1 MRVLIA
7 DSDSETGEELT
18 SVLTLCVSDIEIFH
32 TTSGK
37 QCINIVNSEHPDVVI
52 LGICLSDM
60 YCYSVIS
67 ELREI
72 SEVPIIII
80 SYKKDG
86 EEIERCLKIGAND
99 YMVKPVKEIELVA
112 RIKKLMTDNKNIE
125 ARETIDTRKQN
136 TN

>member
-18 SVLTLCVSDIEIFH
+18 SVLNLCISDIEIFN

-37 QCINIVNSEHPDVVI
+37 QCIKIANKEHPDIVI

-72 SEVPIIII
+72 SEVPIIVV

-125 ARETIDTRKQN
+125 ARKTIDTRKQN